1 MRRDAADAD
10 DEKARC
16 GAMNSQVVHIVDDDA
31 PVRESLRWL
40 LSSVDIDSLAYET
53 PEAFLDATRGRPEG
67 CVLLDMCMPGT
78 DGIAVLKLL
87 ATRGM
92 TAPVIIMT
100 GHGRDADA
108 TEVLRLGAAEFIEKP
123 FAADRLLAAIQRV
136 MPAASP
142 AG

>member
-1 MRRDAADAD
+1 MT
-10 DEKARC
+10 
-16 GAMNSQVVHIVDDDA
+16 SHIVHIVDDDP

-40 LSSVDIDSLAYET
+40 LASVDVDSRSYDT
-53 PEAFLDATRGRPEG
+53 PEAFLAATQGRPQG

-78 DGIAVLKLL
+78 DGITVLKRL
-87 ATRGM
+87 AKRGM
-92 TAPVIIMT
+92 TAPVIVMT

-108 TEVLRLGAAEFIEKP
+108 NEVLRLGAAEFIEKP

-136 MPAASP
+136 MPAVTI

>member
-1 MRRDAADAD
+1 M
-10 DEKARC
+10 K
-16 GAMNSQVVHIVDDDA
+16 SQVVHIVDDDA

-40 LSSVDIDSLAYET
+40 LTSVDIESRSYAT
-53 PEAFLDATRGRPEG
+53 PEAFLDATQGRPHG

-78 DGIAVLKLL
+78 DGIAVLRRL
-87 ATRGM
+87 ARRGM

-123 FAADRLLAAIQRV
+123 FAPDRLLAAIERV
-136 MPAASP
+136 MPATA
-142 AG
+142 AR